1 MEIFSNGRVVSLDE
15 VLQNKEWRQ
24 NYQETIETKYPN
36 KVVLGIKLN
45 IPGPI
50 KTNASLK
57 KVFEL
62 GWNKIINSLKDK
74 KLEICFFN
82 LYLDKITGPE
92 GVVVVSGDIIPVKKE
107 MITFESNF
115 LLGRL
120 FDIDVMSKTDKN
132 YQLSRTQLGF
142 EARKCLIC
150 EQDAKICA
158 KTQKHTLAE
167 IYREIEKLIEKYM
180 KQDIKNVK
188 IKTVDAA
195 LAALLYEVTVNPK
208 PGLVDP
214 ISNGSHLDMDVFTF
228 IDSSQSLRPYFSAAY
243 DLAVNFKEKDLTQL
257 FNELRKLG
265 MIAEKDMY
273 AATNGINTHKGA
285 IFSLGIFLT
294 AVAYL
299 KKQQNYSI
307 MALQQT
313 IKKMLSELLEDDF
326 KSINMKNNEELT
338 AGEQQFLK
346 YKTRGIR
353 GEAADGYPVVFNY
366 GLSYLKASTGS
377 LNQRLLDTF
386 MYIAEHTS
394 DSNLIKRA
402 HSVAILTEMK
412 NFTAHYF
419 KLGGSKTK
427 EGIEYL
433 YKLDKLFIERNLS
446 LGGSADLLILTIF
459 VAKIEGVI

>member
-74 KLEICFFN
+74 KLEIFFFN
-82 LYLDKITGPE
+82 LFLDKITGPE

-228 IDSSQSLRPYFSAAY
+228 IDSSQALRPYFSAAY

-326 KSINMKNNEELT
+326 KSINMKNNGELT

-353 GEAADGYPVVFNY
+353 GEAVDGYPVVFNY